1 MPNILV
7 VRNTYPDLP
16 ALKRVLR
23 YVDKTQFLGGYAVDP
38 DFAFDQM
45 RLVKEAYH
53 KTEGVQLKHFIVS
66 FSNGEM
72 AELDFQDLMKLGF
85 EIGEVF
91 GEYQMVYCIH
101 LDSDHTHIHF
111 VMNTVSFLDGRKY
124 SDGVVGF
131 QRIKQFWE
139 EKYPKFQTKLYF
151 RERFFLE
158 ND

>member
-66 FSNGEM
+66 FSNGVRFPGCGSVEPRRLP
-72 AELDFQDLMKLGF
+72 A
-85 EIGEVF
+85 
-91 GEYQMVYCIH
+91 YQ
-101 LDSDHTHIHF
+101 
-111 VMNTVSFLDGRKY
+111 
-124 SDGVVGF
+124 
-131 QRIKQFWE
+131 
-139 EKYPKFQTKLYF
+139 
-151 RERFFLE
+151 
-158 ND
+158 

>member
-1 MPNILV
+1 MPNILI

-45 RLVKEAYH
+45 CLVKEAYH
-53 KTEGVQLKHFIVS
+53 KTEGVLLKHFIVS

-85 EIGEVF
+85 EIGKVF
-91 GEYQMVYCIH
+91 GEHQIVYCIH

-124 SDGVVGF
+124 SDGLVGF
-131 QRIKQFWE
+131 LRVKQLLE
-139 EKYPKFQTKLYF
+139 EKYPKFQTELYF
-151 RERFFLE
+151 REKYFPE
-158 ND
+158 GY